1 MLHVGAIRDH
11 PAACIR
17 RAFRSLVLPI
27 TASDLVQTMT
37 MITFCA
43 KAARSQFAIAPIGT
57 PPTLGRQLKARMSV
71 CDYTLHRSAVQG
83 SLYLQYDRQRND
95 EVPIGIVPEIHSILW
110 IGLALSF
117 P

>member
-1 MLHVGAIRDH
+1 
-11 PAACIR
+11 
-17 RAFRSLVLPI
+17 LVLPI

-43 KAARSQFAIAPIGT
+43 KAARSHLALAPFGAA
-57 PPTLGRQLKARMSV
+57 TLGRQLKARMSV
-71 CDYTLHRSAVQG
+71 CDYTLHLLAGQG
-83 SLYLQYDRQRND
+83 SPYFQYDRQRND
-95 EVPIGIVPEIHSILW
+95 EVPVGIVPADALD